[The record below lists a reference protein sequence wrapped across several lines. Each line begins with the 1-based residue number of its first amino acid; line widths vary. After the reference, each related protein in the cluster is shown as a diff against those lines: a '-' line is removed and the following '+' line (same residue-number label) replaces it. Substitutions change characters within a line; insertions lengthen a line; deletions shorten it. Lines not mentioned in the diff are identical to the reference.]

1 MAGRIRIGCA
11 GWSILSRHRALFDEE
26 GSHLAR
32 YASRFDAVEINSS
45 FYRSHA
51 TTTYARW
58 AAQVPTDFRFSVKL
72 PKAIT
77 HEAAL
82 CRCGSEL
89 TQFADEVAG
98 LGRRLGGILV
108 QLPPSLPFDAR
119 TADVFFAMAR
129 RRLTS
134 QIACEP
140 RHPSWFL
147 PAVDAL
153 WRRYDVTRVAADPA
167 RLPGAAH
174 PAGDG
179 RWTYFR
185 WHGSP
190 RMYYDAYDDARL
202 EALAAEV
209 RAATRA
215 RRSGWV
221 IFDNTAAGHAI
232 ANAARLQELLAAP
245 RGNDRLSAAQPRSAP
260 PDTARSVRPRKD
272 VGGRRNRGVPA
283 DRRRT
288 PDPRAASAR
297 TRP

>member
-11 GWSILSRHRALFDEE
+11 GWSVLSRHRALFDDE

-58 AAQVPTDFRFSVKL
+58 AAQVPADFRFSVKL

-82 CRCGSEL
+82 RRCGPQL
-89 TQFADEVAG
+89 TRFADEVAG
-98 LGRRLGGILV
+98 LGRKLGGVLV
-108 QLPPSLPFDAR
+108 QLPPSLAFDAR
-119 TADVFFAMAR
+119 VADTFFSMLR
-129 RRLTS
+129 RRFTS
-134 QIACEP
+134 AVACEP

-147 PAVDAL
+147 PTVEML
-153 WRRYDVTRVAADPA
+153 WRRYDIARVAADPA
-167 RLPGAAH
+167 RVPDAARPGGA
-174 PAGDG
+174 G
-179 RWTYFR
+179 RWAYFR

-202 EALAAEV
+202 QMLAAEV
-209 RAATRA
+209 LAATRS

-221 IFDNTAAGHAI
+221 VFDNTAGGHAI
-232 ANAARLQELLAAP
+232 ADAARLQALLDVAP
-245 RGNDRLSAAQPRSAP
+245 RA
-260 PDTARSVRPRKD
+260 
-272 VGGRRNRGVPA
+272 
-283 DRRRT
+283 
-288 PDPRAASAR
+288 
-297 TRP
+297 